1 MKGNLVM
8 KIIKSF
14 AGVLAILFSI
24 QPLAS
29 WAANSGEKTATNKH
43 IKIQLSKVNPE
54 GGSDGGPSCHGGG

>member
-1 MKGNLVM
+1 MKGNSVM

-29 WAANSGEKTATNKH
+29 WAANAGEKNGAKEQ
-43 IKIQLSKVNPE
+43 IKILLAKSDSK
-54 GGSDGGPSCHGGG
+54 GGSEGGPSCHGGG